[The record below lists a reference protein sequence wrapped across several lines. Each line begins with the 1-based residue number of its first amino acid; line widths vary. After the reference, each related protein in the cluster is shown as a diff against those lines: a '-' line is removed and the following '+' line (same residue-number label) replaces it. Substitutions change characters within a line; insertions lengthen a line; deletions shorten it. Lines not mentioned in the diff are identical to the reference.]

1 RPEDPFHF
9 IHYISLHLFIVFF
22 FVLHGIESETFC
34 IHDGLCARIGGH
46 NDHRVSEVYFS
57 SLRICDMSVIQHLK
71 QDIEYIRMR
80 FLDLI
85 KEYHRIWMPS
95 DFFAELSAV
104 LMSYISR
111 RGADQLGYAVFFH
124 VFG

>member
-1 RPEDPFHF
+1 
-9 IHYISLHLFIVFF
+9 
-22 FVLHGIESETFC
+22 
-34 IHDGLCARIGGH
+34 
-46 NDHRVSEVYFS
+46 
-57 SLRICDMSVIQHLK
+57 MSVIQHLK

-124 VFG
+124 VFGHVDPDHGLFVPEQCLSQCLGKLGLSDSCRSKEEE